1 MSKTGEN
8 HHKLYNTLIIDP
20 PWPVLPKNN
29 KHYKLM
35 SIEQIKAM
43 PIESLLNPSGAH
55 VWLWC
60 TSSTMQVAH
69 ETLEGWNC
77 IPRSIYTWIKPRMG
91 TGSWLRHCTE
101 FCILGVYKNA
111 PVKFRGQ
118 IDYGWFTYTG
128 HSEKP
133 TEFYKIVE
141 RVSPGPNYLELFAR
155 RKTLGWD
162 AWGDQIES
170 ALVLPGYPV
179 PKYSEKIIKNIKK
192 ESDAS

>member
-60 TSSTMQVAH
+60 TSSTMKVAH

-77 IPRSIYTWIKPRMG
+77 IRFTPGLNPVWVPDRGFATAQNFVSWECTRM
-91 TGSWLRHCTE
+91 L
-101 FCILGVYKNA
+101 L
-111 PVKFRGQ
+111 
-118 IDYGWFTYTG
+118 
-128 HSEKP
+128 
-133 TEFYKIVE
+133 
-141 RVSPGPNYLELFAR
+141 
-155 RKTLGWD
+155 
-162 AWGDQIES
+162 
-170 ALVLPGYPV
+170 
-179 PKYSEKIIKNIKK
+179 
-192 ESDAS
+192 